1 MLNERGKAIRGVRAD
16 GSRVVQETH
25 AKSSGRVAE
34 RNRSGRLR
42 DGLLIEEEEEEER
55 KESSNSSRRKN
66 INISNSDSNK
76 SRTCKGVRLED
87 GTSGFAKPS

>member
-1 MLNERGKAIRGVRAD
+1 M
-16 GSRVVQETH
+16 S
-25 AKSSGRVAE
+25 
-34 RNRSGRLR
+34 
-42 DGLLIEEEEEEER
+42 GLLIEEEEEEER

-87 GTSGFAKPS
+87 GTPVFAKAADNNRDVYEACFTWGAARKCSTPGGYLRTSRNEQTI